1 MKQLNSK
8 KTRFPRF
15 DKILVIQPIAE
26 VYGVGNDNSARSM
39 RAPLAQSVA
48 PRTFRR
54 FDSSV
59 WLISRIDDSHCDTT
73 CIRKIIYGDVE
84 V

>member
-26 VYGVGNDNSARSM
+26 VYGEGNERQLCEEIGASEHTDPNYFLTA
-39 RAPLAQSVA
+39 
-48 PRTFRR
+48 
-54 FDSSV
+54 SSKNTV
-59 WLISRIDDSHCDTT
+59 LLFVSSHLTHYQTT
-73 CIRKIIYGDVE
+73 KF
-84 V
+84 